1 MSDSTGNRPGRGVYV
16 CRDLGGEY
24 ATVVVG
30 AGMDERE
37 EVAKLIRRLG
47 WELLEITDALT
58 PARLR
63 REVWKS
69 T

>member
-1 MSDSTGNRPGRGVYV
+1 VNANRPGRGVYV
-16 CRDLGGEY
+16 CRDRDGEY

-30 AGMDERE
+30 TGMDERK
-37 EVAKLIRRLG
+37 EVTALIRRLG